1 MNATCSILFDRKLVA
16 KGHQRGKFD
25 YRIMLMEW
33 QTDLITVPTFEL
45 RTYLEYRN
53 KVHYDTRIVLRVAT
67 REEALTH
74 TVHHADDIIDKYEAA
89 IKRSLA

>member
-1 MNATCSILFDRKLVA
+1 MNATCSILFDRKLAA
-16 KGHQRGKFD
+16 KGRRRGKFE
-25 YRIMLMEW
+25 YRITLVEW

-53 KVHYDTRIVLRVAT
+53 KGPYDNRTILRVAT

-74 TVHHADDIIDKYEAA
+74 TVHHADDIGKSEAA